1 MSDTSHAPGWWSASD
16 GKWYPPQ
23 PHSTPRPVPSP
34 QPQPPTLVP
43 PDTAPSQAQAKKPIY
58 KRTWVIVTATIVLV
72 LVIIGTATPSK
83 KKSTKVTA
91 GQPSATTAA
100 PATPTPASGAPATAT
115 PVTPTPAQQGNAA
128 LDAAAQHVHSIAI
141 TVLVKFGTAMG
152 DERQDS
158 VNQLAIAAQNA
169 YGNLDAIK
177 SSDAGVFSNSGDA
190 GYEMFGALNDL
201 KNSMG
206 ALVAYTGD
214 PNPATLA
221 QFNRQWQAAA
231 SRWNDGVF
239 KVYAGS
245 TLTAPTIPTA

>member
-1 MSDTSHAPGWWSASD
+1 VGC
-16 GKWYPPQ
+16 
-23 PHSTPRPVPSP
+23 
-34 QPQPPTLVP
+34 LVP

-83 KKSTKVTA
+83 KKPTKVTA
-91 GQPSATTAA
+91 GQSSATTAA

-115 PVTPTPAQQGNAA
+115 PAQQGNAA
-128 LDAAAQHVHSIAI
+128 LDAAAQHVHAIAI

-152 DERQDS
+152 VQRQDS

-221 QFNRQWQAAA
+221 QFNSQWQAAV